1 MMQCDKIKHIMITGI
16 TALIPSIV
24 PLLVLMP
31 SDGPHR
37 YSITYYC
44 ILFSNDLVSQ
54 ILFFQVDWQVLEG
67 KDHVL

>member
-16 TALIPSIV
+16 TALIPRV
-24 PLLVLMP
+24 VLLLALMP
-31 SDGPHR
+31 SDELHR
-37 YSITYYC
+37 CSITCYC
-44 ILFSNDLVSQ
+44 ILFSNDFVSQ